1 MLSAFAGKIYKA
13 KMFRTPPRTRKNQVF
28 KVDYSSS
35 HKLVDCIDGK
45 SNDETPSAEKVTV
58 PNPQDGSKICLV
70 VNNVL
75 SENECSRIIQRS
87 EDAGYKQ
94 ALVNIGV
101 GEVLDSDYRNSDRCI
116 IDDVEFAQILFER
129 IKPFLPASM
138 YGNWKLCG
146 LNERMRILKYGK
158 GNFFAPHS
166 DGCYYP
172 NVRKRSFHT
181 VMIYLNEGEGL
192 DFSGGTTN
200 FVAGHFDES
209 KSEVVP
215 KTGSV
220 LVFDHV
226 LRHEGAKVSSGRK
239 YAIRSDVMYECDEH

>member
-1 MLSAFAGKIYKA
+1 M
-13 KMFRTPPRTRKNQVF
+13 
-28 KVDYSSS
+28 
-35 HKLVDCIDGK
+35 
-45 SNDETPSAEKVTV
+45 
-58 PNPQDGSKICLV
+58 
-70 VNNVL
+70 NNVL

-87 EDAGYKQ
+87 EDVGYKQ

-158 GNFFAPHS
+158 G
-166 DGCYYP
+166 
-172 NVRKRSFHT
+172 K
-181 VMIYLNEGEGL
+181 E
-192 DFSGGTTN
+192 
-200 FVAGHFDES
+200 
-209 KSEVVP
+209 
-215 KTGSV
+215 
-220 LVFDHV
+220 HV